1 MSSSDEGIDPRA
13 AKSTQSTMKSLFAS
27 DSRTAAANS
36 TSLKYEGKSKKDDVA
51 GSGAAAQAV
60 GGQLPSSGGGGGAAG
75 GAAASGTVTAAQ
87 ATVQAYRGESAAG
100 AAVIATVIV
109 NSVPMVLLID
119 RDRRPL
125 ARLRCN
131 ADLQLLQNQA
141 SPVYATLYD
150 PAISQHWTLMF
161 KSDTDCRNFIV
172 ATTTLLHYIQ
182 LADGPVEPFAEF
194 AAPSDARS
202 VARKGDKAIVSLTTW
217 VLQRIGGFGSA
228 FFTTGKIVEE
238 IPSDAPRSLVLG
250 QGTMMSGVEDALI
263 GMGVGGKRIAFLS
276 PKKTKVLS
284 GGLSN
289 PEIGPSESVVVL
301 MTLHSVGRASGGG
314 LSGGIGSDSGD
325 DSDDVRDKRKKG
337 GGKKAAA
344 GRSDDDED
352 DLFTKKSS
360 SSGNGSKRKS
370 MNSRALTTAVE
381 EQQQQQHQRQQ
392 HVPQIAASPVAAVPV
407 AAAPSLLGPGG
418 IDQNT
423 LLQTMLLQTL
433 HMQSQQ
439 QQQQQRA
446 PEPAIAASASAFDV
460 DRGLDRIYQQLFSL
474 SEKLDR
480 LDVEGKLAKNN
491 ESLERIVK
499 KAVGKMPVNDV
510 DVEDMAKD
518 RDQLLAKI
526 EHLKKR
532 VEEATDNYH
541 KALETMGTHKDQV
554 SALKNDLAIERET
567 SSSRIK
573 ELTERKRL
581 ELVDAEVKHRREL
594 DKARELAH
602 QQGLDEGFQKGYAT
616 GKLEALQ
623 LTGTTTADEFK
634 VKAQE
639 LQAQIVD
646 AESRIQVQAS
656 KNYQERRELLEQIDS
671 LNSLI
676 KRLESRETTK
686 AVGLVDTSSAMCKTL
701 RRAMNSTYASVE
713 SQFYAAER
721 DTISVEDA
729 LAMVLVSIKSETR
742 TFVEEI
748 KREGALIVSAAANSQ
763 THRSANHDENGGEVG
778 GESGATGS
786 SSGDARSEAI
796 SAYKTGG
803 TYQDPSSSLP
813 PPSSSDAMDEYY
825 AMRAEIEQYQTQRL
839 VEAREE
845 ELTSDGGRGG
855 HAAPPPPPMTMM
867 MNPTA
872 PQGSSTFS
880 SEFDV
885 HSLPLP
891 PLDDGDD
898 DALPPPPPTIHH
910 HHVIEEEE
918 REEYVP
924 PARESVDDESGDNDS
939 FVRTPYPGDHPHDE
953 DA

>member
-1 MSSSDEGIDPRA
+1 MSSSDDDIDPRA

-27 DSRTAAANS
+27 DSRTAAAN
-36 TSLKYEGKSKKDDVA
+36 TTNLKYEGKSKKDDVA

-60 GGQLPSSGGGGGAAG
+60 GGQLPTT
-75 GAAASGTVTAAQ
+75 AAAATSGGTVTAAQ
-87 ATVQAYRGESAAG
+87 ATVQAYRGDSAAG
-100 AAVIATVIV
+100 AAVIASVIV
-109 NSVPMVLLID
+109 NSVPMVILID

-125 ARLRCN
+125 ARVRCN

-150 PAISQHWTLMF
+150 PAIGQHWTLMF
-161 KSDTDCRNFIV
+161 KTEMDCRNYIV

-182 LADGPVEPFAEF
+182 LADGPVEPYAEF
-194 AAPSDARS
+194 ASSSSSSS
-202 VARKGDKAIVSLTTW
+202 VARKGDKATVSLTTW

-238 IPSDAPRSLVLG
+238 IPSEAPRSVAIG
-250 QGTMMSGVEDALI
+250 QGSMMTGVEDALV
-263 GMGVGGKRIAFLS
+263 GMGVGGKRLAFLS

-284 GGLSN
+284 GGLAN

-301 MTLHSVGRASGGG
+301 ITLHSVAKGGGGGG
-314 LSGGIGSDSGD
+314 LGGMGSDESDDDSGD
-325 DSDDVRDKRKKG
+325 ARGRQKRGTKG
-337 GGKKAAA
+337 A
-344 GRSDDDED
+344 SDDD
-352 DLFTKKSS
+352 LFQKKSGS
-360 SSGNGSKRKS
+360 NSSKRKS
-370 MNSRALTTAVE
+370 MNSRALTAE
-381 EQQQQQHQRQQ
+381 PA
-392 HVPQIAASPVAAVPV
+392 PQIAAPPTP
-407 AAAPSLLGPGG
+407 AAAPAATTVVASPSLLGPGG

-433 HMQSQQ
+433 HMQNQ

-446 PEPAIAASASAFDV
+446 PEPTPPSANAFDV

-480 LDVEGKLAKNN
+480 LDVEGKIAKNN
-491 ESLERIVK
+491 TALERMVK

-541 KALETMGTHKDQV
+541 KALETMGNHKDQV
-554 SALKNDLAIERET
+554 TALKNDLAIERET
-567 SSSRIK
+567 SSSRVK

-581 ELVDAEVKHRREL
+581 ELVDAEVRYRREL
-594 DKARELAH
+594 DKTRDQSH
-602 QQGLDEGFQKGYAT
+602 QQGLDEGYQKGFAA

-686 AVGLVDTSSAMCKTL
+686 AAGLVDTSSAMCKTL

-713 SQFYAAER
+713 SQFYASER
-721 DTISVEDA
+721 DAISVEDA

-748 KREGALIVSAAANSQ
+748 KREGALIASAAANSQ
-763 THRSANHDENGGEVG
+763 KHRNSGDGDDGTEETTTNDNNGGG
-778 GESGATGS
+778 SGAR
-786 SSGDARSEAI
+786 DARSEAM

-803 TYQDPSSSLP
+803 TYEDPAAS
-813 PPSSSDAMDEYY
+813 A
-825 AMRAEIEQYQTQRL
+825 AAAACCCCCTT
-839 VEAREE
+839 
-845 ELTSDGGRGG
+845 TSPHKRRNGGVLC
-855 HAAPPPPPMTMM
+855 
-867 MNPTA
+867 N
-872 PQGSSTFS
+872 
-880 SEFDV
+880 
-885 HSLPLP
+885 
-891 PLDDGDD
+891 
-898 DALPPPPPTIHH
+898 
-910 HHVIEEEE
+910 
-918 REEYVP
+918 
-924 PARESVDDESGDNDS
+924 ES
-939 FVRTPYPGDHPHDE
+939 
-953 DA
+953 